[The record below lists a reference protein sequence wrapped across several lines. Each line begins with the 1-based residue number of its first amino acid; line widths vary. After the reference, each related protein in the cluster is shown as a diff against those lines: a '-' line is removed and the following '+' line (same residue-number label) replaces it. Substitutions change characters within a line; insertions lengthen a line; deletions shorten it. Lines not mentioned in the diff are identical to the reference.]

1 MIILKTLK
9 WSNIFSYGKD
19 NEIALDE
26 NQITQILGSNG
37 HGKSSI
43 PLILE
48 EVLFNKNSKGIKRG
62 DVLNRFSKEKKYSVE
77 LEFEKITENIVEN
90 YLIQTVRGATQSVS
104 LFKFVDGKY
113 EDISGHTSTSTYKNI
128 QEILGFS
135 HDVFVSLI
143 YQSSAQSMEFLVA
156 TDTTRKKFLIEL
168 LGLTRYTEAFEVF
181 KTLAKEVSSEV
192 LEAETKVSTIQ
203 KWLDK
208 NAKIDLKRGEIL
220 EVPAE
225 PRDLSEALGQISLE
239 LKNIEDTNKV
249 ITKNNQYKQYLDS
262 IVLEA
267 KVERP
272 EDTTNLVKEKTE
284 LEVAKRNAEA
294 EIKNAKTLKDTCPT
308 CKQSVDISFV
318 PDLIRSKGYLV
329 QISEEKI
336 VRIQASLDQ
345 HAIDT
350 KKYTSAEKSKQE
362 FEMYSALHNAEI
374 PSELKDKDVLEAKI
388 KEIRTNIFN
397 IELTIREARENN
409 ARVSAKNA
417 QIDVIIEQSASMS
430 SELQDVSKELTVLS
444 DRLATLEIL
453 KKAFSTNGLLAY
465 KIECLVKELEEIT
478 NSYLGELSDGRFQLS
493 FVVTNDKLNVVIN
506 DNGSDIDISALSS
519 GEKSRVNTAT
529 LLAIRKLM
537 QALSATRVNLLILD
551 ETISSLDAFGK
562 EKLVEVLLNEQGLNT
577 FLISHDYTH
586 PLLEKITVIKENNV
600 SRIEHG

>member
-9 WSNIFSYGKD
+9 WSNVFSYGKD

-62 DVLNRFSKEKKYSVE
+62 DVLNRFSNEKKYLIS
-77 LEFEKITENIVEN
+77 LEFEKITEIGTEK
-90 YLIQTVRGATQSVS
+90 YLIETVRSSTQSVS
-104 LFKFVDGKY
+104 LSKFVDGKY
-113 EDISGHTSTSTYKNI
+113 ENISAHTSTATYKEI
-128 QEILGFS
+128 ESILGFS

-203 KWLDK
+203 RWLDK
-208 NAKIDLKRGEIL
+208 NAKIDLNRGEIL
-220 EVPAE
+220 EVPEE
-225 PRDLSEALGQISLE
+225 PRDLSEALGQISIE

-249 ITKNNQYKQYLDS
+249 IIKNNQYKQYLDA
-262 IVLEA
+262 IVLEP

-272 EDTTNLVKEKTE
+272 EDATALVKEKTE

-318 PDLIRSKGYLV
+318 PDLIKGKEEIVLTAATKLK
-329 QISEEKI
+329 QI
-336 VRIQASLDQ
+336 QTALDQ
-345 HAIDT
+345 HAVDT
-350 KKYTSAEKSKQE
+350 KKYLSAEKSKQD
-362 FEMYSALHNAEI
+362 FEMYSALHNVEI
-374 PSELKDKDVLEAKI
+374 SSELKDKDVLENKI

-430 SELQDVSKELTVLS
+430 SELYDVSKELVVLS

-465 KIECLVKELEEIT
+465 KIECLVKDLEEIT

-506 DNGSDIDISALSS
+506 DNGSDVDISALSS
-519 GEKSRVNTAT
+519 GERSRVNTAT

-551 ETISSLDAFGK
+551 ETIDALDVYGK

-577 FLISHDYTH
+577 FLISHSFSH
-586 PLLEKITVIKENNV
+586 PLMEKLTVIKTDNI
-600 SRIEHG
+600 SRIE